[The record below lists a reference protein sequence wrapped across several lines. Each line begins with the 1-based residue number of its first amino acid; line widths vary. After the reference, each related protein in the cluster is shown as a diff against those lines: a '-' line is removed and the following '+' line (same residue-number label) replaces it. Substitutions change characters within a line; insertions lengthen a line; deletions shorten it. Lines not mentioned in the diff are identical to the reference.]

1 MTPRDWDLWN
11 SHSWSSPGLFLLT
24 MWYPSPILACGD
36 FRHTFT
42 IMLISRH
49 TWFWHGRSLELS
61 STICQLAPSKVPGP
75 EGFTGE
81 FYQTLH
87 KFVEP
92 NLLSVYND
100 IWQGGLYLPSGNQAI
115 KILLSKKK
123 ERPSW
128 TGFIQAHFTFK
139 LGCQDTLK
147 NCRHQTHH
155 YHPHLDTSITQWV

>member
-123 ERPSW
+123 RKDPPEPVSYRPISLLNLDVKILSK
-128 TGFIQAHFTFK
+128 TVATRLITIIP
-139 LGCQDTLK
+139 TLI
-147 NCRHQTHH
+147 
-155 YHPHLDTSITQWV
+155 HP